1 MDSLHS
7 QCAHTVSCFFNMRT
21 FLIHLLRFVLRSEHD
36 NLQSIGVVK
45 YFIFE
50 AGSAGCLSSSNKKVK
65 LLLYYL
71 FLGKQFAKGILTDKI
86 KKRKILLS
94 SWTVIALAHYF
105 VLFCCKTSSFFS
117 FIHNKTCFSP

>member
-1 MDSLHS
+1 
-7 QCAHTVSCFFNMRT
+7 MRT

-86 KKRKILLS
+86 KKEENTAVFVDGDCAGALFCFILLQNEF
-94 SWTVIALAHYF
+94 I
-105 VLFCCKTSSFFS
+105 FFLYS
-117 FIHNKTCFSP
+117 Q